1 MKSYFNCRLPT
12 LFNDDKIVKKF
23 VGRKL
28 VETVKVGETKIS
40 KGFFQYVREKM
51 KIKNEKVLSLESKS
65 TSKLTRFKKIKNS
78 YQ

>member
-28 VETVKVGETKIS
+28 VETVKVGETGIS
-40 KGFFQYVREKM
+40 KGFFQYAREKM

>member
-28 VETVKVGETKIS
+28 VETVKVGETRIS
-40 KGFFQYVREKM
+40 KGFFQYAREKM

-65 TSKLTRFKKIKNS
+65 TSKLTRFNKN
-78 YQ
+78 